1 MTAGEQ
7 GFLLLTGFLGDPL
20 RKPLTV
26 AQFRT
31 LTARVRDM
39 QKPSE
44 ERELTEMDL
53 IAIGY
58 SRDMAARIL
67 SLLASREQLDWYV
80 QKGRQQGC
88 YPITR
93 VSDGYPLPLRKK
105 LGADCP
111 GSLWAKGDISILDG
125 PSIALV
131 GSRELRSSN
140 KAFAREAGRQA
151 ALQGYALI
159 SGNARG
165 ADRTAQESCLEHGGR
180 VISVVADALEKCPAR
195 ENVLYLSEE
204 GFDLA
209 FSAHR
214 ALSRNHVIHCLAQ
227 KVLVAQSRSG
237 KGGTWS
243 GTAKNLRHGWTP
255 VFCYDDGSEA
265 ANELGHMG
273 AVRIRME
280 DLENISALQP
290 ESVNFIDQ

>member
-1 MTAGEQ
+1 MTPGEQ

-39 QKPSE
+39 QKPAE
-44 ERELTEMDL
+44 ERELTEADL

-67 SLLASREQLDWYV
+67 SLLSSKEQLDWYV
-80 QKGRQQGC
+80 QRGRQQSC

-93 VSDGYPLPLRKK
+93 VSDGYPLALRKK
-105 LGADCP
+105 LGTDCP
-111 GSLWAKGDISILDG
+111 GSLWAKGDVSILDTPG
-125 PSIALV
+125 IALV
-131 GSRELRSSN
+131 GSRELRNANS
-140 KAFAREAGRQA
+140 AFALEAGRQA
-151 ALQGYALI
+151 ALQGYTLI

-165 ADRTAQESCLEHGGR
+165 ADRAAQESCLKHGGR
-180 VISVVADALEKCPAR
+180 VISVVADALEKCPNR

-214 ALSRNHVIHCLAQ
+214 ALSRNYVIHCLAQ
-227 KVLVAQSRSG
+227 KVLVAQSRIA

-243 GTAKNLRHGWTP
+243 GTVKNLRHGWTP
-255 VFCYDDGSEA
+255 VFCYDDGSDA
-265 ANELGHMG
+265 AHDLGQMG
-273 AVRIRME
+273 AVRIRTE
-280 DLENISALQP
+280 DLGNISALQP
-290 ESVNFIDQ
+290 ESMNFIDQ

>member
-1 MTAGEQ
+1 MTPGEQ
-7 GFLLLTGFLGDPL
+7 GFLLLTSFLGDPL

-31 LTARVRDM
+31 LSARVRDM
-39 QKPSE
+39 QKPAE
-44 ERELTEMDL
+44 ERELTEADL

-67 SLLASREQLDWYV
+67 CLLSSKEQLDWYV
-80 QKGRQQGC
+80 QKGRQQSC

-93 VSDGYPLPLRKK
+93 VSDGYPLALRKK
-105 LGADCP
+105 LGTDCP
-111 GSLWAKGDISILDG
+111 GFLWAKGDISILDTPG
-125 PSIALV
+125 IALV
-131 GSRELRSSN
+131 GSRELRN
-140 KAFAREAGRQA
+140 ANRAFALEAGRQA
-151 ALQGYALI
+151 ALQGYTLI

-165 ADRTAQESCLEHGGR
+165 ADRAAQESCLEHGGR
-180 VISVVADALEKCPAR
+180 VISVVADALEKYPVR

-227 KVLVAQSRSG
+227 KVLVAQSRIG

-243 GTAKNLRHGWTP
+243 GTVKNLRHGWTP
-255 VFCYDDGSEA
+255 VFCYDDGSDA
-265 ANELGHMG
+265 AHDLGQMG
-273 AVRIRME
+273 AVRIRTE

-290 ESVNFIDQ
+290 ESTNFIDQ

>member
-1 MTAGEQ
+1 MTPGEQ

-31 LTARVRDM
+31 LTARMRDM

-44 ERELTEMDL
+44 ERELTEADL

-58 SRDMAARIL
+58 SRDTAMRIL
-67 SLLASREQLDWYV
+67 SLLSSREQLDWYL

-93 VSDGYPLPLRKK
+93 VSDGYPLSLRKK

-125 PSIALV
+125 PGIALV
-131 GSRELRSSN
+131 GSRELRNANS
-140 KAFAREAGRQA
+140 AFAREAGKQA
-151 ALQGYALI
+151 ALQGYTLI

-165 ADRTAQESCLEHGGR
+165 ADRIAQESCLEHGGR
-180 VISVVADALEKCPAR
+180 VISVVADALEKCPAWKDI
-195 ENVLYLSEE
+195 LYLSEE

-227 KVLVAQSRSG
+227 KVIVAQSRSG

-243 GTAKNLRHGWTP
+243 GTAKNLRNSWTP

-265 ANELGHMG
+265 VRELGQMG
-273 AVRIRME
+273 AVRICTE
-280 DLENISALQP
+280 DLKNISTLQP
-290 ESVNFIDQ
+290 GTMNFIDQ